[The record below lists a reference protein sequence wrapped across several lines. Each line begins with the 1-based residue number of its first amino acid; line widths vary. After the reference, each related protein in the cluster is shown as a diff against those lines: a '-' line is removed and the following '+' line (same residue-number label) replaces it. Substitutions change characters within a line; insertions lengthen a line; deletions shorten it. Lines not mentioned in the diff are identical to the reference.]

1 MSPWDTSSESPVPQA
16 VKAAV
21 DLMRARFGE
30 NLTVTTIAAHCGVA
44 ERTLNEQ
51 FRRFLDVSPG
61 RYLHRLRLM
70 EARECLLAEASTGIS
85 VTEVALRCGFRHFGR
100 FAQQYRDAFGESP
113 SETLRHSRS
122 RTAQQGGGAWLST
135 RRRMRTRPIVIVRP
149 PGYPTREQH
158 LGTVAEAIAE
168 DIAGSL
174 YEIGSIHTKFEP
186 VARDLPR
193 RSNGGDEE
201 GYLLLGSIMP
211 GESDLRIAL
220 RLVERATGKLVWS
233 EAIRG
238 RSGSWKPVS
247 RREVE
252 RLRQHLVGRIIDHEI
267 ERAGQ
272 TPSLDRDAHGQAMH
286 ALGLVFRSRPDA
298 TRRALEMLYPCMERD
313 PDDALITALSAWA
326 HAQLVMYN
334 DSSSPAGDR
343 ASAIELNRR
352 AAVLDEGNPLA
363 LTARSAVHTM
373 AGEFDD
379 AVALVSR
386 AIELDPTSG
395 WAWGRAAWLS
405 AYEGNYHRAIMQFR
419 RALRTHAPAGIRANA
434 LVGLGTARFG
444 LGDYIT
450 AAKCLQRAMHENP
463 GMWWANRSLSV
474 SLARIGEHR
483 RASKALD
490 RLRRQSPGLTVG
502 AVMKSV
508 PFEKRFLNQI
518 GEGLDELG
526 LPP

>member
-1 MSPWDTSSESPVPQA
+1 
-16 VKAAV
+16 
-21 DLMRARFGE
+21 
-30 NLTVTTIAAHCGVA
+30 
-44 ERTLNEQ
+44 
-51 FRRFLDVSPG
+51 
-61 RYLHRLRLM
+61 
-70 EARECLLAEASTGIS
+70 
-85 VTEVALRCGFRHFGR
+85 VTEVAQRCGFRHFGR
-100 FAQQYRDAFGESP
+100 FAHQYRDAFGETP

-122 RTAQQGGGAWLST
+122 RAGQQGGGDSLST
-135 RRRMRTRPIVIVRP
+135 RRRKRTRPIVIVRP
-149 PGYPTREQH
+149 PDYPIREPY
-158 LGTVAEAIAE
+158 LGTVASAIAE
-168 DIAGSL
+168 EIAGAL
-174 YEIGSIHTKFEP
+174 CEIGSIQTKFDS
-186 VARDLPR
+186 VAHDLPR
-193 RSNGGDEE
+193 KFNGKDEAV
-201 GYLLLGSIMP
+201 YLLLGSIMP

-238 RSGSWKPVS
+238 RSRSWKPVS
-247 RREVE
+247 RSVVE
-252 RLRQHLVGRIIDHEI
+252 HLRKNLVGRVIDHEI
-267 ERAGQ
+267 ERAGL
-272 TPSLDRDAHGQAMH
+272 TPSLDRDTHGQAMH

-298 TRRALEMLYPCMERD
+298 TRHALEMLYPCMERD
-313 PDDALITALSAWA
+313 PDDALITALTAWA

-343 ASAIELNRR
+343 ASAIALNRR
-352 AAVLDEGNPLA
+352 AAVLDEGNPFA

-373 AGEFDD
+373 SGEFDD

-386 AIELDPTSG
+386 ALELDPTSG

-405 AYEGNYHRAIMQFR
+405 AYAGSYRRAIVQFR

-434 LVGLGTARFG
+434 LVGLGTVRFG
-444 LGDYIT
+444 LGDYTT

-483 RASKALD
+483 RARKALD
-490 RLRRQSPGLTVG
+490 RLRRHSPGLTVD
-502 AVMKSV
+502 AVIKSV
-508 PFEKRFLNQI
+508 PFEKRFLTQI